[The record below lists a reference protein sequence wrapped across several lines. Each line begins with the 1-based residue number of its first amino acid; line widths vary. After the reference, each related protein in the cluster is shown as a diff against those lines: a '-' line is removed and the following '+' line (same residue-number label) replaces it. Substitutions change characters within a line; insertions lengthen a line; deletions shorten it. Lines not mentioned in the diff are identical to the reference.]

1 MQYQQIIAVDTE
13 TAGFGSAPVIEIGAC
28 KMKKG
33 DPTRTYFN
41 AIVKYDPL
49 TLPHFEASRKVH
61 GITPE
66 MLLGGILKAEAF
78 LRFFEFLEV
87 DKHTL
92 FVGHNSIQF
101 DNSRLNEG
109 LVPHK
114 FQIQNM
120 HSCDTMLVL
129 QNELKY
135 GKCPTFTNLSSAI
148 QRGVKTNL
156 AVAAQHYGVEHDTTK
171 AHRAEYDAELSL
183 NIFFKQKIKH
193 AWQL

>member
-1 MQYQQIIAVDTE
+1 MNYQQIIAVDTE

-28 KMKKG
+28 KMRKG
-33 DPTRTYFN
+33 ERERTYFN

-66 MLLGGILKAEAF
+66 MLLSGVLKAEAF
-78 LRFFEFLEV
+78 LRFYEFLEC

-92 FVGHNSIQF
+92 FVGHNIIQF
-101 DNSRLNEG
+101 DNVRLNEG

-114 FQIQNM
+114 FQIQNA
-120 HSCDTMLVL
+120 HSCDTMLVF

-135 GKCPTFTNLSSAI
+135 GKCPTYTNLSSAI

-156 AVAAQHYGVEHDTTK
+156 GEACRHYEIEHDATK

-183 NIFFKQKIKH
+183 NIFFKQKNKH
-193 AWQL
+193 LWQL